1 MKLLVISDL
10 HIGTGDPLDIFDWR
24 DDDFLAFLTEFRED
38 YGIEG
43 LILNGDIYELH
54 KYRLDDIAKA
64 RPALMR
70 YFARPDVIYIKGN
83 HDRISPRGLDHYL
96 LVNPAGKRIYF
107 EHGHDADFINGTRP
121 GRVLAAAFFGALKQA
136 VKFRRVLDFY
146 FRAVEVNDMIARI
159 PKKYNTYKYLNY
171 ALRLLKKNDVV
182 FLAHTHSLESHVT
195 WYLNDKK
202 RYLNSGS
209 CSLGRFQGMVLDTE
223 TLKYESVKIDR
234 DEARMRVRSRILSR
248 PA

>member
-10 HIGTGDPLDIFDWR
+10 HIGTGDSLDIFDWR
-24 DDDFLAFLTEFRED
+24 DDEFLDFLTEFRDD

-43 LILNGDIYELH
+43 LVLNGDIYELH
-54 KYRLDDIAKA
+54 KYRMDDIVKA

-70 YFARPDVIYIKGN
+70 YFARPEVTYIKGN
-83 HDRISPRGLDHYL
+83 HDRINPLGLESYL
-96 LVNPAGKRIYF
+96 LVNSAGKRIYF
-107 EHGHDADFINGTRP
+107 EHGHNADFVNGTRL
-121 GRVLAAAFFGALKQA
+121 GRVLATAFFGALKQA
-136 VKFRRVLDFY
+136 VKIRRVLDFY
-146 FRAVEVNDMIARI
+146 FKAVEINDMIARI

-171 ALRLLKKNDVV
+171 ALRLLKKYDIV
-182 FLAHTHSLESHVT
+182 FLGHTHTLESHVT

-202 RYLNSGS
+202 RYLNCGS
-209 CSLGRFQGMVLDTE
+209 CSLGRFQGMVFDTE

-234 DEARMRVRSRILSR
+234 EQARIRVRSGLLSR